1 MGYEKEG
8 EQMGEFV
15 EGIVFGVKSFK
26 DIRSMWKDFKN
37 TEVWVLDKKQTLD
50 MIDNFID
57 IYQGAKELPDL
68 LELRDEIEKE

>member
-1 MGYEKEG
+1 
-8 EQMGEFV
+8 MGEFV